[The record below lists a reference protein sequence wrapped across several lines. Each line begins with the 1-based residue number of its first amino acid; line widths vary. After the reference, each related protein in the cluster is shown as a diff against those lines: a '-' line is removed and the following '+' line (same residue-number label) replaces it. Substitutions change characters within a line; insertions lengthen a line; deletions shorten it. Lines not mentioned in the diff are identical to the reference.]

1 MFVQQVAQMDF
12 IKLYFKIR
20 ICVYNV
26 IQIVPLVQQLAQIV
40 QNVLKIFID
49 MEANV

>member
-1 MFVQQVAQMDF
+1 
-12 IKLYFKIR
+12 
-20 ICVYNV
+20 V

-49 MEANV
+49 LEANV